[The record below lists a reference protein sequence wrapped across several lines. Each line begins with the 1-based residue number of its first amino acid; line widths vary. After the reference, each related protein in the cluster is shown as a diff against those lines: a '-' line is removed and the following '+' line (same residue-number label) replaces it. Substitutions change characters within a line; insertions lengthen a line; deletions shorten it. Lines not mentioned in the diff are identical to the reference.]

1 MDKKLNPPLD
11 LFSRDSPTHRSLDS
25 LDTTDSLVLPKSPPP
40 HSDSPYSSF
49 TELFDSLSHLYTEFY
64 NDFASRIKN
73 RLKSKHPCGLQS
85 NYILE
90 VDHDFRKTLKQKLV
104 SLSSTHLEPQLLTH
118 YTNYIQNFIDL
129 LANELSTLQGKHRL
143 LRLVSLTE
151 AYSTLSNASQEMSR
165 IVSPIF
171 KGCKRACKTLHDQR
185 FYESIVKPATEL
197 IKYAH
202 EGEPHAKVMDELL
215 DIEHRLEAIY
225 HATNPFL
232 KETMESDSSSD
243 EEARKES
250 FQKLSVDEV
259 VSFINTPRT
268 KHPRRKKPRKEG
280 KAALLP
286 PEPDDEIE
294 EFKKRID
301 SAPVPQTKLKPHIS
315 SSYLSALKRL
325 LNKKM
330 SPYFVLAACVI
341 IPIVVMFVFYVSL
354 KDLKFSDL
362 GVDPQ
367 VKKTS

>member
-1 MDKKLNPPLD
+1 MDKKLNSPLD

-25 LDTTDSLVLPKSPPP
+25 LDTTDSLVPPKSPPP
-40 HSDSPYSSF
+40 HSESPYSSF
-49 TELFDSLSHLYTEFY
+49 TEVFDSLSHLYTEFY
-64 NDFASRIKN
+64 SDFASRMKN
-73 RLKSKHPCGLQS
+73 RLKAKHPCGLQS

-90 VDHDFRKTLKQKLV
+90 VDHDFRKTLKQKLI
-104 SLSSTHLEPQLLTH
+104 SLSSSRLEPQLLTH
-118 YTNYIQNFIDL
+118 YTDYVQNFIDL

-165 IVSPIF
+165 IASPIF
-171 KGCKRACKTLHDQR
+171 SGCKRACKTLHDQK

-215 DIEHRLEAIY
+215 DIEHRLEGIY
-225 HATNPFL
+225 HTNSFL

-243 EEARKES
+243 EEAHQES
-250 FQKLSVDEV
+250 FQKLSVEEV
-259 VSFINTPRT
+259 VSFINAPRT
-268 KHPRRKKPRKEG
+268 KHPRRKKAR
-280 KAALLP
+280 KAATLN
-286 PEPDDEIE
+286 PESDAEIE

-301 SAPVPQTKLKPHIS
+301 SAPVPQTKLRPHLS
-315 SSYLSALKRL
+315 TSYLSTLKEL

-330 SPYFVLAACVI
+330 SPYAVLAACIVV
-341 IPIVVMFVFYVSL
+341 PIVVMVVFYMSL

-362 GVDPQ
+362 GVELQ
-367 VKKTS
+367 AKKTA